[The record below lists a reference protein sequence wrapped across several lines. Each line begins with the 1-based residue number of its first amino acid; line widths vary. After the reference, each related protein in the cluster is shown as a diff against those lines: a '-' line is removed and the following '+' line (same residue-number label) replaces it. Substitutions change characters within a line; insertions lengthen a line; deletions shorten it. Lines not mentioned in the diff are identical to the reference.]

1 MPRGKRLVTAAGV
14 LVLAVGLVT
23 GCAETT
29 GQFSC
34 SGTVCTATLA
44 GNGTLITIDRIKTV
58 VRLDSVTDSGAT
70 VSINAKPIPLQVG
83 QTTTVAQT
91 QITLKSV
98 TDGTVTLVLQPA
110 G

>member
-1 MPRGKRLVTAAGV
+1 MPRGKRLLTAAA
-14 LVLAVGLVT
+14 VLALAAGLVT
-23 GCAETT
+23 GCAATS

-34 SGTVCTATLA
+34 SGTVCTATLS

-58 VRLDSVTDSGAT
+58 VRLDSVSDGGAT

-83 QTTTVAQT
+83 QTTTSAQT

-98 TDGTVTLVLQPA
+98 TDGQVTLVLQPA
-110 G
+110 A